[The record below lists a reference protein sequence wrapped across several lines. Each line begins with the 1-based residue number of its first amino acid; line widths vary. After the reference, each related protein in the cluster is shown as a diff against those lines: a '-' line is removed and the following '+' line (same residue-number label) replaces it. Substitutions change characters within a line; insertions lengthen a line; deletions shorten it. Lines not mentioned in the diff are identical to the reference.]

1 MIEVL
6 TQRPILPGFDTGDDD
21 QVARQARN
29 VIAAMAAVGV
39 RMHWIRTYVTED
51 SVFGVVV
58 FEREGDLK
66 AFRLSAAR
74 LREWQCTEL
83 LEPLMRLLPDLNL
96 QDELWGVCAQAV

>member
-66 AFRLSAAR
+66 AFRLSAGSAQGMAVHR
-74 LREWQCTEL
+74 ITRTIDP
-83 LEPLMRLLPDLNL
+83 PLAGPKPA
-96 QDELWGVCAQAV
+96 G